1 MSSQER
7 VQFEHTT
14 KKGLKT
20 QAPIH
25 GEKLSS
31 GSRVQQRAH
40 HAAVCQL
47 RDRGHRVDQAEDGVG
62 LAVQDLAQQQVVFFL
77 HHVPVLQAGRRGDGA
92 FDGSRT
98 WGLL

>member
-1 MSSQER
+1 M
-7 VQFEHTT
+7 
-14 KKGLKT
+14 KKGLET

-25 GEKLSS
+25 GENLMS
-31 GSRVQQRAH
+31 GGRVQQRTH
-40 HAAVCQL
+40 HAAGRQL

-92 FDGSRT
+92 FDGIGHE
-98 WGLL
+98 GLL